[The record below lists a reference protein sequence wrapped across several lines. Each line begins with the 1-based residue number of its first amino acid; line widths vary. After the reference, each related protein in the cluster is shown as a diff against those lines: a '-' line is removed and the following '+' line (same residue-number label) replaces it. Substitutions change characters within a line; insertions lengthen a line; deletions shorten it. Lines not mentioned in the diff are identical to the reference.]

1 MRKCL
6 CGYETRRV
14 DNFVRHLKRK
24 TTWCDEVMVSAV
36 IEKNSEEQMILFY
49 YKMINTK
56 RDFAIWIRNMRRVN
70 QQFIYIRDSDT
81 QIEDRNTQMED
92 RNTQIEDRN
101 TQFEKG

>member
-24 TTWCDEVMVSAV
+24 TTWCDEVMVSSV

-81 QIEDRNTQMED
+81 QIEDRNTHIED

>member
-36 IEKNSEEQMILFY
+36 IEKNSDEQMILFY

-56 RDFAIWIRNMRRVN
+56 RDFAVWIRNIRRVN
-70 QQFIYIRDSDT
+70 IQFITIRDSDT
-81 QIEDRNTQMED
+81 QIEDRNTQIDDRNTRIED
-92 RNTQIEDRN
+92 RNTQIES
-101 TQFEKG
+101 G